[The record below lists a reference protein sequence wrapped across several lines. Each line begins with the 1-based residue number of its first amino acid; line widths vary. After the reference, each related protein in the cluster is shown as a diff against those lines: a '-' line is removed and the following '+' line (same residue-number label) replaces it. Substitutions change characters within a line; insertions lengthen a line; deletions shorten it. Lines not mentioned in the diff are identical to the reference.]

1 MKKILI
7 SLICWLTFSIGAAF
21 CTPIDIDF
29 NDGIYHITVSG
40 EKARKKV
47 KVYASQSLMTNDEV
61 HKMSGALLTVNGGF
75 FDPENEKTMS
85 FVVTGRQTIE
95 DPIMNENFLANPV
108 LRKNMSKILNRTEF
122 RILECTNSRDLK
134 YAIVPHN
141 TSADF
146 SCIVKTS
153 AQGGPLILPQLRL
166 EEEYFVVKKDGVV
179 VRESAAVLHKTA
191 RTIIG
196 LKDDELHIL
205 IITDKHP
212 MDLYE
217 VQKYCKDLGL
227 TRAMAFDGGSSTS
240 FNYKDEIEVVSTE
253 ENSTGRSVKSFM
265 QIMK

>member
-122 RILECTNSRDLK
+122 RVVDCDGK
-134 YAIVPHN
+134 YRYEIVPHN
-141 TSADF
+141 SPVDF
-146 SCIVKTS
+146 TCSVVES
-153 AQGGPLILPQLRL
+153 VQGGPLILPDMRL
-166 EEEYFVVKKDGVV
+166 EEEFFLVKDGDKII
-179 VRESAAVLHKTA
+179 RESCSVLHKVA
-191 RTIIG
+191 RTVVG
-196 LKDDELHIL
+196 LKDGDLHIL
-205 IITDKHP
+205 IITDDHP
-212 MDLYE
+212 MDMYE
-217 VQKYCKDLGL
+217 VQALCKEMGFD
-227 TRAMAFDGGSSTS
+227 RAMAMDGGSSTS
-240 FNYKDEIEVVSTE
+240 MNYKNKYNVI
-253 ENSTGRSVKSFM
+253 SVKGDGYGRKLKSF
-265 QIMK
+265 ILVY

>member
-122 RILECTNSRDLK
+122 RVVDCDGK
-134 YAIVPHN
+134 YRYEIVPHN
-141 TSADF
+141 SSVDF
-146 SCIVKTS
+146 TCSVVES
-153 AQGGPLILPQLRL
+153 VQGGPLILPDMRL
-166 EEEYFVVKKDGVV
+166 EEEFFLVKDGDKII
-179 VRESAAVLHKTA
+179 RESCSVLHKVA
-191 RTIIG
+191 RTVVG
-196 LKDDELHIL
+196 LKDGDLHIL
-205 IITDKHP
+205 IITDDHP
-212 MDLYE
+212 MDMYE
-217 VQKYCKDLGL
+217 VQALCKELGFD
-227 TRAMAFDGGSSTS
+227 RAMAMDGGSSTS
-240 FNYKDEIEVVSTE
+240 MNYKNKYNVI
-253 ENSTGRSVKSFM
+253 SVKGDGYGRKLKSF
-265 QIMK
+265 ILVY

>member
-122 RILECTNSRDLK
+122 RVVDCDGK
-134 YAIVPHN
+134 YRYEIVPHN
-141 TSADF
+141 SPVDF
-146 SCIVKTS
+146 TCSVVES
-153 AQGGPLILPQLRL
+153 VQGGPLILPDMRL
-166 EEEYFVVKKDGVV
+166 EEEFFLVKDGDKII
-179 VRESAAVLHKTA
+179 RESCSVLHKVA
-191 RTIIG
+191 RTVVG
-196 LKDDELHIL
+196 LKDGDLHIL
-205 IITDKHP
+205 IITDDHP
-212 MDLYE
+212 MDMYE
-217 VQKYCKDLGL
+217 VQALCKELGFD
-227 TRAMAFDGGSSTS
+227 RAMAMDGGSSTS
-240 FNYKDEIEVVSTE
+240 MNYKNKYNVI
-253 ENSTGRSVKSFM
+253 SVKGDGYGRKLKSF
-265 QIMK
+265 ILVY